1 MVNLFI
7 VYERSLWDC
16 GYDDYPTLENCL
28 IGAVKLVK
36 NANIDENKHSWYG
49 ISFDRN
55 GTSSFPTHEF
65 YKNAMIFGVD
75 MNSSLHIDNKGKDIL
90 ILSDDPVQGL
100 DGTTFTAEKEFSI
113 NFTESRKK
121 LCLSLEEER
130 VIHLL

>member
-7 VYERSLWDC
+7 VYERSLWNC

-28 IGAVKLVK
+28 ISAVKLVK

-49 ISFDRN
+49 ISFDR
-55 GTSSFPTHEF
+55 TSSFPTHEF
-65 YKNAMIFGVD
+65 YKNAIIFGVD

-100 DGTTFTAEKEFSI
+100 DGTTFTTKKEFSI

-121 LCLSLEEER
+121 LCWSLEEEI